1 MDFIFAGATD
11 IYTGLMRFFHVIAG
25 VAWIGLLYYFNFVQV
40 PALKAAAADGTGA
53 GTGAVVSGAWLTGSG
68 PAR

>member
-40 PALKAAAADGTGA
+40 PEIGRAH
-53 GTGAVVSGAWLTGSG
+53 V
-68 PAR
+68 

>member
-25 VAWIGLLYYFNFVQV
+25 VGLVFYITLILSKSQH
-40 PALKAAAADGTGA
+40 
-53 GTGAVVSGAWLTGSG
+53 
-68 PAR
+68 